1 MTAVNQELLIQH
13 ARDFLQDPSLRPH
26 FTELE
31 KSALL
36 PFFTSTDSRVYF
48 IHSLPETVTDV
59 LLSMFSRIKNQRG
72 LRGVFV
78 DSFLPLFLASGLPE
92 IEKEFGGNI
101 EKFLLHYKIDSLYKF
116 ISFSQDALGTFVRF
130 QKAISVDPEY
140 IAEFSTAP
148 KVQRFLGMYLDRY
161 GHNSIAR
168 MAKLSLCLENVSCLA
183 EKSVEWSRMG
193 IGYTEEGFPYY
204 NSAGYV
210 ALSTRY
216 VDMSGKETYPI
227 EKELAHYGVDSDFV
241 RSVIQSSFDYY
252 RTLQGEKFSGL
263 FPDFLREHYRNF
275 STEKGFESGVVG
287 ETCDVLGNF
296 LPCATL
302 TSLGIAAS
310 GEAFAGIL
318 QHLLLDETTEN
329 MAIVELILAE
339 ARKIGG
345 DQFSRHFEPTEWKR
359 ASWEYLSPH
368 NFGLTPIGRLR
379 ASNLTNEIL
388 PNNEYAK
395 RILYNGFRKQI
406 GFSNCQNFHSTLELL
421 KQIPHGEFDKLPN
434 HFEKIA
440 ADFSGIMSF
449 RSWRDLQRQQL
460 CTHYRTHVTPYLGF
474 YSYDKPAPQKFFSA
488 CLDVWLKN
496 VELYHEMKRRSVPPA
511 LMQYPLAM
519 GNMIGFDI
527 AANLAEM
534 EFCIWQ
540 RSKFSVNHE
549 VRQIFLK
556 MHHALAEQYPWWSD
570 ISRAETTPAY
580 IFARTERGIPLVNE
594 L

>member
-1 MTAVNQELLIQH
+1 MVLHQEFLLRN
-13 ARDFLQDPSLRPH
+13 AREFLQDPSLRPH

-31 KSALL
+31 KSALR
-36 PFFTSTDSRVYF
+36 PFFTSVDGRVYF
-48 IHSLPETVTDV
+48 VHSLPETVTDV
-59 LLSMFSRIKNQRG
+59 LLSMFSRIKNKRG

-78 DSFLPLFLASGLPE
+78 DSFLPLFLAAGLSE
-92 IEKEFGGNI
+92 VETDFGGDI
-101 EKFLLHYKIDSLYKF
+101 EKFLLRYKIDSLYKF
-116 ISFSQDALGTFVRF
+116 ISFSPDALAAFDKF
-130 QKAISVDPEY
+130 QKSIAIDPEY

-183 EKSVEWSRMG
+183 EKSIEWSRMG
-193 IGYTEEGFPYY
+193 IGYTEEGFPFY

-227 EKELAHYGVDSDFV
+227 EKELALYGVDPGLV
-241 RSVIQSSFDYY
+241 RSVMQSSFDYY

-263 FPDFLREHYRNF
+263 FPCFLREHYKANAQ
-275 STEKGFESGVVG
+275 EKLFENGIVG

-318 QHLLLDETTEN
+318 QHLLLDETPEN
-329 MAIVELILAE
+329 IALVEVILAE
-339 ARKIGG
+339 AQKIGG
-345 DQFSRHFEPTEWKR
+345 DQFSRHFEPTEWKK

-368 NFGLTPIGRLR
+368 VYGLPPIKMLR
-379 ASNLTNEIL
+379 SSNLTNSIF

-395 RILYNGFRKQI
+395 RVLYNGFRKQY
-406 GFSNCQNFHSTLELL
+406 GFVGCSHFSNVLDAL
-421 KQIPHGEFDKLPN
+421 KQIPRGEFDKLPN
-434 HFEKIA
+434 HFEKIT
-440 ADFSGIMSF
+440 ADFSGMMSF

-460 CTHYRTHVTPYLGF
+460 CTHYRTHVTPNLGF
-474 YSYDKPAPQKFFSA
+474 YRYDKPAPQEFFEA

-496 VELYHEMKRRSVPPA
+496 EELYIEMRSKGVPPA

-519 GNMIGFDI
+519 GNMVGFEM
-527 AANLAEM
+527 AGNLAEM

-556 MHHALAEQYPWWSD
+556 MHQALAEQYPWWSD
-570 ISRAETTPAY
+570 MSRADTTPAY
-580 IFARTERGIPLVNE
+580 VFARTERGIPLDS
-594 L
+594 